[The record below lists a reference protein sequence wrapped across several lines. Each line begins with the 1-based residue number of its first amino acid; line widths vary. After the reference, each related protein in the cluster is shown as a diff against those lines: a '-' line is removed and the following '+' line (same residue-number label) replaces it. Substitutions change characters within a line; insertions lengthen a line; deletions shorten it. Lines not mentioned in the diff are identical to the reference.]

1 MDQLMKLAGDAGLSE
16 EQGKTATGGIMSMVK
31 QNLDSGNYNKIVEQV
46 PEVEGLVEESDKEAS
61 GGGGG
66 LMGQAMGMMGGSLG
80 ASGQAGSIASL
91 LGLMQSKGIGAG
103 QMNSFMPQLAAF
115 VKEKCGVDIGSQ
127 LGVSADGAAAAAA
140 PAAGGLD
147 ASALGG
153 MMGGMFGK

>member
-31 QNLDSGNYNKIVEQV
+31 QNLDSGSYQKIVQQV
-46 PEVEGLVEESDKEAS
+46 PEVEGLVKDSDKEAT

-80 ASGQAGSIASL
+80 GAGQAGSIASL
-91 LGLMQSKGIGAG
+91 LTLMQSKGIGAE
-103 QMNSFMPQLAAF
+103 QMNAFMPQLAAF
-115 VKEKCGVDIGSQ
+115 IKSKCGVDIGSQ
-127 LGVSADGAAAAAA
+127 LGVSADGAAAPA
-140 PAAGGLD
+140 PAAGGFD
-147 ASALGG
+147 ASKLGG